1 MSTQTID
8 ELRQRSRR
16 FAWIAFALG
25 ALSLVIALSLQVMF
39 GTRFSWTSW
48 AMPLLVS
55 ANAGVMLLPQAHKHP
70 RATSIYF
77 GISGL
82 VALVILGAILVQMFQ
97 RGAGN

>member
-1 MSTQTID
+1 MSTQTIE

-25 ALSLVIALSLQVMF
+25 ALSFVIALTLQVVF
-39 GTRFSWTSW
+39 GGLFSWTSW

-55 ANAGVMLLPQAHKHP
+55 ANAGVMLLPQSHKHP

-77 GISGL
+77 GVSGL
-82 VALVILGAILVQMFQ
+82 VALVILGAIVEQMFQ
-97 RGAGN
+97 RSR